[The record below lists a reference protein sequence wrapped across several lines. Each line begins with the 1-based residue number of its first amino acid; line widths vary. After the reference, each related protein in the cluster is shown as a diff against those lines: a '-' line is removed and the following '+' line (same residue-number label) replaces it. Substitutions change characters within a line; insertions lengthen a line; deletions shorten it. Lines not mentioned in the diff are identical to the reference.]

1 MKAII
6 FTKYGPPE
14 VLQLKEVEKPFP
26 KDNEILLKIKA
37 TAANSGDC
45 RIRRADPFAVRFIF
59 GFLKPKINILGGVF
73 SGEIEAIGKDVK
85 LYKVGDSVFGAT
97 DMRFGTYAEYI
108 CLPESGTMALKP
120 TPFTHTEAA
129 VIPFG
134 GTTAWHFLKKA
145 AIKSGQKVLIVGASG
160 AVGTAA
166 IQLAKVLEAR
176 VTAVCSAGN
185 IDLVKSLGA
194 DQAIDYTQ
202 EDFTQNGEIYDVI
215 FDTVKTISISRSLK
229 SLNEQGTLILSA
241 AGMLEM
247 FQGLWISMTSTRKVL
262 TGVTSITVENIN
274 FLKELMKTGQ
284 MKPVIDKT
292 YPLEQMAEAHAYVEK
307 GHKKG
312 NLAITVNP

>member
-1 MKAII
+1 
-6 FTKYGPPE
+6 
-14 VLQLKEVEKPFP
+14 
-26 KDNEILLKIKA
+26 
-37 TAANSGDC
+37 
-45 RIRRADPFAVRFIF
+45 
-59 GFLKPKINILGGVF
+59 
-73 SGEIEAIGKDVK
+73 
-85 LYKVGDSVFGAT
+85 
-97 DMRFGTYAEYI
+97 
-108 CLPESGTMALKP
+108 MALKP
-120 TPFTHTEAA
+120 THFTHTEAA

-241 AGMLEM
+241 AGMSEM

-274 FLKELMKTGQ
+274 FLKDMMKTGQ
-284 MKPVIDKT
+284 LKPVIDKT